1 MKKQNIAIIGVIA
14 FVLAVAVGYALFSQT
29 LTINGTATAN
39 GSFDVQFTK
48 VGTPTSVG
56 YTKVASETADLA
68 TISADGKTL
77 TVKVNKLDY
86 PGAYVEIPVTIENK
100 GSIPAKLKEI
110 VQTGLKDETGPIK
123 VSYSGVAA
131 SEDPINTND
140 TQSMKIRV
148 EWLSTVNDNTADGG
162 AEFTIEL
169 KYEQVTA

>member
-56 YTKVASETADLA
+56 YTKSTDTDLA
-68 TISADGKTL
+68 SISNDGKTL
-77 TVKVNKLDY
+77 TITVNKLDY

-131 SEDPINTND
+131 SEDPINKND

-148 EWLSTVNDNTADGG
+148 EWLSGVNSSTADEGVQIK
-162 AEFTIEL
+162 IEL

>member
-39 GSFDVQFTK
+39 GSFDVQFIK
-48 VGTPTSVG
+48 VGTPTSLG
-56 YTKVASETADLA
+56 YTKSTDTDLA
-68 TISADGKTL
+68 SISNGGKTL
-77 TVKVNKLDY
+77 TITVNKLDY

-110 VQTGLKDETGPIK
+110 VQTGLNDETGPIK

-131 SEDPINTND
+131 SEDPIKQND
-140 TQSMKIRV
+140 TQDMKIRV
-148 EWLSTVNDNTADGG
+148 EWLSGVNSSTEDKGVQIK
-162 AEFTIEL
+162 IEL